1 LQDFLKNLTIM
12 LIFEASQFYAT
23 THNQPNDLKMLPL
36 PLSSVAAAVD
46 MATTTVK
53 MALVIATTEVMAVA
67 MAVATMAALAAVT
80 AVTAA
85 AATKM
90 WQQQRWQQVQTTIN

>member
-1 LQDFLKNLTIM
+1 
-12 LIFEASQFYAT
+12 
-23 THNQPNDLKMLPL
+23 MLPL

-46 MATTTVK
+46 MATITAK

-67 MAVATMAALAAVT
+67 MAVATMAALTAVT